1 MISKNM
7 SIIDILE
14 ISDDVNKVAANL
26 AIIEENKK
34 KKLPAKIDP
43 PKPKK

>member
-14 ISDDVNKVAANL
+14 CSDDVNKVAANL
-26 AIIEENKK
+26 AKIEQNKK
-34 KKLPAKIDP
+34 QKFVKID
-43 PKPKK
+43 